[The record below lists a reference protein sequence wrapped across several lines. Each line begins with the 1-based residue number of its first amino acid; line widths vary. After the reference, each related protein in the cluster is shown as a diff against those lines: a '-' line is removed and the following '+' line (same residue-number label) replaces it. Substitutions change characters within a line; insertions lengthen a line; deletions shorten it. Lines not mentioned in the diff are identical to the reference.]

1 MENKG
6 FGINLTN
13 EEKNFMGKYCFFAK
27 KCGNIDNFPLSEEE
41 KKEQSIKLEEITKK
55 LTPEELVSLKDFLA
69 DNLERNY
76 NDHNEELKE
85 ITSIKET
92 TEIIDNKSKIN
103 I

>member
-1 MENKG
+1 MYQLK
-6 FGINLTN
+6 
-13 EEKNFMGKYCFFAK
+13 KNFMGKYCFFAK